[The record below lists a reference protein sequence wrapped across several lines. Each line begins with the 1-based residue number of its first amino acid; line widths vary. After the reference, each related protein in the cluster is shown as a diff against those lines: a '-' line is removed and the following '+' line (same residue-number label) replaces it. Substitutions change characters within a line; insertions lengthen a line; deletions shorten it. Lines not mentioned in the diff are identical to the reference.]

1 MEPAIIL
8 LDEHTDQAT
17 KQMLHNVIVR
27 KRKFDKAKR
36 NHELSIWASTCMAV
50 MLLLYLYFYIAR
62 PYSYSFF
69 AMFSVF
75 VDNFNHFIFL
85 VATIGLYGLM
95 ILLKQK
101 RDKAE
106 KEYHGIRCEIIDR
119 SKDLWKQEAQWKN
132 RHKVFEMM
140 KKNYDINLYHENK

>member
-17 KQMLHNVIVR
+17 RQMLQNVVVR
-27 KRKFDKAKR
+27 KRKFETLKKK
-36 NHELSIWASTCMAV
+36 HILSIVAAMTLSC
-50 MLLLYLYFYIAR
+50 MLLVYLYFYIAV

-75 VDNFNHFIFL
+75 VNNSMHFLFL
-85 VATIGLYGLM
+85 LITVGVYSYM
-95 ILLKQK
+95 ILLKKQ

-106 KEYHGIRCEIIDR
+106 KEFHGLRCEIIDR
-119 SKDLWKQEAQWKN
+119 SKDLWKQKEEWKN